1 MQLNYDI
8 THTILKLTSSIST
21 KLGEAQSSYSFK
33 PLPELRYEYMVQSL
47 FATLQLEDSE
57 IREEQVERLI
67 RNQKIA
73 LEPAHQKLA
82 KNIRSV
88 HQNLR
93 EYEAYS
99 KRSFLLLHQHTMQGL
114 SIEAGRLRRNNV
126 IYGKGEIATHL
137 SPAPHLLDFLFKESF
152 NFQVNSTEIPI
163 IKACIFFYE
172 MYANQP
178 FQDGNGIVSR
188 LWWKRLLM
196 EHFSVFEFLPL
207 EKAVLES
214 QESFYHTL
222 SKCGKSGR
230 PTEFLE
236 YLLGIIN
243 DTITEYL
250 RRNKEIKTANDRL
263 RYFVSENVSSFSRKD
278 YMEIFNSISTA
289 TASRDLKLGVEKG
302 LFKKE
307 GDKRRT
313 VYKLPKETSLV
324 MLSLNT

>member
-33 PLPELRYEYMVQSL
+33 PLPELRFDYMVQSL
-47 FATLQLEDSE
+47 YATLHLSDSE
-57 IREEQVERLI
+57 ITEQQVERMV
-67 RNQKIA
+67 RGQKIM
-73 LEPAHQKLA
+73 LEAKDSKLA
-82 KNIRSV
+82 KNIFQSYANIR
-88 HQNLR
+88 Q
-93 EYEAYS
+93 YEVYS

-114 SIEAGRLRRNNV
+114 SIEAGRLRRNNA

-152 NFQVNSTEIPI
+152 NFQLNSNEIPI

-178 FQDGNGIVSR
+178 FQDGNAIVSR

-207 EKAVLES
+207 EMAVLKS
-214 QESFYHTL
+214 QDEFFNTL
-222 SKCGKSGR
+222 SKSGKSGR

-236 YLLGIIN
+236 YLLAIIN
-243 DTITEYL
+243 DTIIEYL

-263 RYFVSENVSSFSRKD
+263 RYFVSENVQSFSRKD
-278 YMEIFNSISTA
+278 YMKIFNSISTA

-302 LFKKE
+302 FFKKE
-307 GDKRRT
+307 GDKRKT
-313 VYKLPKETSLV
+313 VYKLPDNVSNTLV
-324 MLSLNT
+324 SV